1 VCLYEDMGGIV
12 DMVEQEM
19 LYEGKAKRIFS
30 TDNPEI
36 VRVEYKD
43 SATAFNGE
51 KKAEIAG
58 KGRLNNAITSLLFSK
73 LMETGIETHFVEK
86 TSDLEQL
93 VKRVTI
99 VPIEVVVR
107 NIVAGSLSKRMGLD
121 EGAELV
127 KPIIEFYYKRDDLGD
142 PIINEDHIAAL
153 KLATTK
159 DLEIIREIALRVNDV
174 LVVHFNE
181 CNVRLVD
188 FKLEFGKLNDG
199 TILLAD
205 EISPDTCRLWDK
217 ETNAKFDKD
226 VFRRDLGNL
235 TDGYEEILKRL
246 GGLSCSK

>member
-1 VCLYEDMGGIV
+1 MRMGGIV